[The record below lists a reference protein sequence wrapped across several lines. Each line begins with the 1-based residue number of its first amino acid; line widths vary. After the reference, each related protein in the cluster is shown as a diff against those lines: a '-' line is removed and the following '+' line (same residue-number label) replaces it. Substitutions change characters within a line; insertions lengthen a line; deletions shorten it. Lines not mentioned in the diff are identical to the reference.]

1 MISMMACSF
10 TNWLHSE
17 SPVIAAFAT
26 LASALAAWY
35 SARKSTR
42 CAEEANKIAKQSRNV
57 PYATLMCNILNTERL
72 ESITGIIQEIHD
84 HAKNDWA
91 VQGCSDSAT
100 ACRLDVYLDKD
111 SRGGIIKSSL
121 VEVNMLCHLL
131 LEEDIPELFLK
142 CIKTKIDVFLS
153 NVVVRQYVEAHSSY
167 LENLLN
173 VYKTTAKDLLKCDN
187 T

>member
-1 MISMMACSF
+1 MACSI

-35 SARKSTR
+35 TVSKSTR
-42 CAEEANKIAKQSRNV
+42 CAEEANKIAKQSRNA
-57 PYATLMCNILNTERL
+57 PYATLICDILNTERL
-72 ESITGIIQEIHD
+72 ERITSFIQEIHD
-84 HAKNDWA
+84 HTKNDWSL
-91 VQGCSDSAT
+91 QGCSGSVT

-131 LEEDIPELFLK
+131 LEEDIPEFFLK

-153 NVVVRQYVEAHSSY
+153 NEIVRQYVEAHRSDFA
-167 LENLLN
+167 NLLN
-173 VYKTTAKDLLKCDN
+173 VYKTAEQDLLKCDN
-187 T
+187 A